1 MEEPLPPIVRPAEGP
16 KAPRTSLAA
25 RLLNIFAVPGEVFE
39 EVKAGPRSAMNWL
52 APTVLLAFV
61 GALSAVVIFS
71 QPAIQQKMREEQS
84 KMVEKNVQAGKMTR
98 EQADQY
104 LGIVDKFVNP
114 TVLKITGAAGAVIVS
129 GLRVC
134 WWALVLWLMGRFLLK
149 AQFGYPKTLEVV
161 GLAMMINVLG
171 TVVTMLLIVN
181 LAKLFATPSLA
192 LAIGDFDATRKSHL
206 FAGTVNLFELWF
218 VGVASVGLAKLAGV
232 PFIRAG
238 MLVFAFWVLKNSLF
252 ILSGL
257 GQFAL

>member
-1 MEEPLPPIVRPAEGP
+1 MDELPPPIGAQAESQ
-16 KAPRTSLAA
+16 KAHRTSLAA
-25 RLLNIFAVPGEVFE
+25 RLLNVFAVPGEVFE
-39 EVKAGPRSAMNWL
+39 EVKTAPSSMMNWL
-52 APTVLLAFV
+52 APTILLALV

-71 QPAIQQKMREEQS
+71 QPAIQQKMREEQA

-104 LGIVDKFVNP
+104 LSMVDKFVNP
-114 TVLKITGAAGAVIVS
+114 TVLKIASAAGAVFVS
-129 GLRVC
+129 FIRVF
-134 WWALVLWLMGRFLLK
+134 WWALVLWLLGRFLLK
-149 AQFGYPKTLEVV
+149 AQFGFPKTLEMV

-206 FAGTVNLFELWF
+206 FAGAANVFAFWF
-218 VGVASVGLAKLAGV
+218 IGVTSVGLTKLASV
-232 PFIRAG
+232 PFFRAA
-238 MLVFAFWVLKNSLF
+238 MLVFAFWVLQDSLF